1 MNQART
7 CVGCRQLENR
17 VNLLR
22 VVRFE
27 GKIQIDASKKLPG
40 RGSWLHQKLS
50 CLDLAISRGA
60 FSRVFRSKVNV
71 ADLAILKEQ
80 AEKMLDK

>member
-7 CVGCRQLENR
+7 CVGCRQLESR
-17 VNLLR
+17 TNLLR

-27 GKIQIDASKKLPG
+27 GKLQIDVSKKLSG
-40 RGSWLHQKLS
+40 RGSWLHQKLN
-50 CLDLAISRGA
+50 CLDLAVNRGA
-60 FSRVFRSKVNV
+60 FSRAFRSKIDN